1 MRPIERLE
9 ETYYPKGIELLEYM
23 EEVAVLYVPDYDID
37 HETGE
42 QYIYGTTAL
51 PLFIRRYNQ
60 NKLYG
65 NFTYEDYI
73 ANEDIQNTLKGLGV
87 DIDKFWF
94 LLLFIFDYTCG
105 TCLEGMKA
113 TGIGIEQLT
122 KFAKA
127 IADNHKEIN
136 QFGVSFKKPI
146 TISVKVEGKHQI
158 VIDNANAIGYL
169 ATTIINNLKEIEE
182 HPWMQSQQVS
192 MNTHAEEKESSYL
205 RIRISQR
212 MNLL

>member
-1 MRPIERLE
+1 MEKLKEDCIDTDERLE
-9 ETYYPKGIELLEYM
+9 YM
-23 EEVAVLYVPDYDID
+23 KAIAEIYVPNL
-37 HETGE
+37 EAT
-42 QYIYGTTAL
+42 IYKNICTTTAL

-105 TCLEGMKA
+105 TCLDGMKA

-136 QFGVSFKKPI
+136 QFG
-146 TISVKVEGKHQI
+146 
-158 VIDNANAIGYL
+158 
-169 ATTIINNLKEIEE
+169 
-182 HPWMQSQQVS
+182 
-192 MNTHAEEKESSYL
+192 
-205 RIRISQR
+205 R
-212 MNLL
+212 M